1 MAFRRPLYQT
11 SLGNFREWDD
21 ATLDFFTYNIIG
33 MSILGNLDQHD
44 SYITQVSSGG
54 NVTLNDTRL
63 IAGAGR
69 TSTTGWVSAAD
80 TPDVSVKT
88 ISYDRLSINTGAD
101 FATSYAFSVTDTARL
116 CYGVPSNSL
125 NDYSIYPF
133 SDQDYIDTFGKR
145 LSSIRKSNAGAL
157 KDEYIFHTTT
167 SKPGYTLVSSTP
179 CFINTEALITDFA
192 QDALYENIDQ
202 PSTINNYYLFRKTAT
217 IGTATDPINNTVHIN
232 NTVSPGDGPKAI
244 SVKPVINSDIINV
257 CKYTAKYVASYRV
270 RFRVDTSAVTGVSVM
285 STAVDTRYN
294 SSTYRR
300 YFQNADD
307 YRSQEVPSGTRITQ
321 STYKLGIELY

>member
-11 SLGNFREWDD
+11 SAGNFQEWDD

-69 TSTTGWVSAAD
+69 TSTTGYVGSASTA
-80 TPDVSVKT
+80 DVSVKT
-88 ISYDRLSINTGAD
+88 ISYDRLSINTSAN
-101 FATSYAFSVTDTARL
+101 FATSYAFSVTNTSRL
-116 CYGVPSNSL
+116 CYGVSSNSG

-145 LSSIRKSNAGAL
+145 LSSFRKSLN
-157 KDEYIFHTTT
+157 DEYVFHTTN
-167 SKPGYTLVSSTP
+167 SKTGYTLVSNTP
-179 CFINTEALITDFA
+179 CFSNTEANITNFA
-192 QDALYENIDQ
+192 SGALYEAVDQ
-202 PSTINNYYLFRKTAT
+202 ASTINNYYLFRKTAT
-217 IGTATDPINNTVHIN
+217 IGTATDPINNTVHMD
-232 NTVSPGDGPKAI
+232 NTVSTGDAPAAI
-244 SVKPVINSDIINV
+244 YVKPVINSDIINV

-270 RFRVDTSAVTGVSVM
+270 RFRVDTSAVSGVSVM

-294 SSTYRR
+294 SSTYRQ

-321 STYKLGIELY
+321 NTYNLGIELY